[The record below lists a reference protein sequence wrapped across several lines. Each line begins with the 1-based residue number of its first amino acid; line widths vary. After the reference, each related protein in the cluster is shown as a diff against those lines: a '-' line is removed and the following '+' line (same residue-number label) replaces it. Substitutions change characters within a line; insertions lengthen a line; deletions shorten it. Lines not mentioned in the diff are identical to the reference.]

1 MPSFQHFQNQSG
13 RTPQKPAMANQDLS
27 LSGVMQFAESA
38 RKLNFEALCRVQ
50 PLVKSYRDKVQ
61 ATSKAMLEAETALE
75 GEADIPAS
83 YTASLSLIREGFT
96 AHLGSLD
103 EWMNA
108 LGQKR
113 EADADKA
120 MAKVQQSGRQL
131 EDSLQGLSAPT
142 S

>member
-1 MPSFQHFQNQSG
+1 
-13 RTPQKPAMANQDLS
+13 
-27 LSGVMQFAESA
+27 MQFAESA
-38 RKLNFEALCRVQ
+38 RKLNFEAVCRVQ
-50 PLVKSYRDKVQ
+50 PLVKTYRDKIQ
-61 ATSKAMLEAETALE
+61 ATSKAILEAESALE
-75 GEADIPAS
+75 GEAEIPAG
-83 YTASLSLIREGFT
+83 YAASLSLVKEGFK

-103 EWMNA
+103 EWMSA

-120 MAKVQQSGRQL
+120 MVRVQQSGRQL

>member
-1 MPSFQHFQNQSG
+1 
-13 RTPQKPAMANQDLS
+13 MANQDLS

-38 RKLNFEALCRVQ
+38 RKLNFEAVCRVQ
-50 PLVKSYRDKVQ
+50 PLVKTYRDKIQ
-61 ATSKAMLEAETALE
+61 ATSKAILEAESALE
-75 GEADIPAS
+75 GEAEIPAG
-83 YTASLSLIREGFT
+83 YAASLSLVKEGFK

-103 EWMNA
+103 EWMSA

-120 MAKVQQSGRQL
+120 MVRVQQSGRQL